1 MLSNKLDSD
10 LQCFFNL
17 CNNKYLW
24 LELPTSDQKRCW
36 GSPHGLVV
44 TLGPDYEAYVVHV
57 RKEDQIALPPL
68 NPIRALA
75 QLEEWFRLVHK
86 FIILKDPSHELL
98 FLVFAIFGLVNRLAF
113 ARVVFN
119 RGGDGAALNR
129 RGQGQWA
136 IVTNPDNLKFNDVAC
151 FNDKIY
157 ALCDNGKLVCL
168 ELDAPLAAEV
178 QVIAPQPSEEE
189 IGTPQKLYLMKSHK
203 NLIAVF
209 RYRFHNP
216 KKMRQETKRFLV
228 YNFNFSA
235 SKWEVTDLKDCT
247 AFVGDGNS
255 WCIPTTTIPCR
266 SNRIYFTDD
275 NWELQVYPGVAYGGR
290 DVGVFNIAQRKIQQL
305 PFGKDNPRFYSRPN
319 WVTPSNYPFR

>member
-1 MLSNKLDSD
+1 MTGV
-10 LQCFFNL
+10 QTC
-17 CNNKYLW
+17 
-24 LELPTSDQKRCW
+24 
-36 GSPHGLVV
+36 
-44 TLGPDYEAYVVHV
+44 
-57 RKEDQIALPPL
+57 ALP
-68 NPIRALA
+68 I
-75 QLEEWFRLVHK
+75 
-86 FIILKDPSHELL
+86 S
-98 FLVFAIFGLVNRLAF
+98 
-113 ARVVFN
+113 
-119 RGGDGAALNR
+119 ALNR